1 MCGTLRVLPHVTRA
15 RDRKVAVLKS
25 KEIHMRIFVT
35 GATGFIGSAIVQE
48 LIGAGHRVLGL
59 SHNDASAKALAKL
72 KVEAHQGDLKDT
84 DSLAA
89 GAKACDG
96 VIHTAYLQDFSDM
109 ASNSETE
116 EALGLMMIGLAK
128 NGAGTWDIAMNVDID
143 SNRL

>member
-1 MCGTLRVLPHVTRA
+1 MCGTLRVLPPLTRA

-48 LIGAGHRVLGL
+48 LIGAGHKLLGL
-59 SHNDASAKALAKL
+59 SHNDASANELAKL

-89 GAKACDG
+89 GAKA
-96 VIHTAYLQDFSDM
+96 
-109 ASNSETE
+109 
-116 EALGLMMIGLAK
+116 
-128 NGAGTWDIAMNVDID
+128 
-143 SNRL
+143 